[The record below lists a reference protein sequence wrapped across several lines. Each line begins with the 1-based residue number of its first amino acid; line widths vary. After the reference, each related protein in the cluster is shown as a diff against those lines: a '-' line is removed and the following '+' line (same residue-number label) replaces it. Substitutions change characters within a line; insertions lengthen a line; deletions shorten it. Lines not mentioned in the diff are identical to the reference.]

1 MDTRDSGGVISML
14 PASWEGIRYLDGR
27 VGIWR
32 KKVADREG
40 KELLKEIL

>member
-27 VGIWR
+27 V
-32 KKVADREG
+32 
-40 KELLKEIL
+40 